1 MKKRILA
8 MLLVACML
16 LGMTAC
22 GEKKTSTGEVDTS
35 EHVTITYMFTGDK
48 PDGAAYDRL
57 EEMRAKLN
65 AILTEKCNAD
75 LEFYRLD

>member
-1 MKKRILA
+1 MKKRVLA
-8 MLLVACML
+8 MLLVMCML

-57 EEMRAKLN
+57 EEYCDICHIHNDKVQ
-65 AILTEKCNAD
+65 IGFC
-75 LEFYRLD
+75 